1 MVGHSKPGS
10 DKKGPTPGCA
20 CPRKKPGF
28 AIFGTTADMGIRAR
42 GRTLPRLFENAAYG
56 MFHIIGTAAE
66 GPVHERGISVRAG
79 SADLLLYAWL
89 SELLYLHDAKG
100 HFAVGFRGTTI
111 VDNRLSS
118 RMVYVKAG
126 AARVERQIKAV
137 TLHGLDVVR
146 GAGGYRVSV
155 IFDL

>member
-1 MVGHSKPGS
+1 MVRHSKPGS
-10 DKKGPTPGCA
+10 DKKGPTPNRSS
-20 CPRKKPGF
+20 PRKKPGF
-28 AIFGTTADMGIRAR
+28 TIFGTTADMGIRAR

-137 TLHGLDVVR
+137 TLHRLAITRHR
-146 GAGGYRVSV
+146 GIFHVSV